1 MLFVLVKRFTG
12 GLAALAKV
20 ARLQDVALAA
30 EVSMATVSRFIN
42 GSLNLPPTTAKR
54 IERAIRA
61 LNYRPN
67 PHARRLSLGRS
78 DTIGLVI
85 PAVANP
91 FFAQLADA
99 VELAAEARGLS
110 VLLCLSR
117 NQLRRELDYL
127 ALLQSN
133 FVDGLLFLTN
143 RTDTGALAKA
153 ISAAR
158 CVVVVDEDI
167 PNVAVPK
174 IFADNGQGGE
184 LAGAHLLAAGHRRLA
199 FIGGPAG
206 MLSTIERLAGLRRA
220 VARQPGSVVVQE
232 IYCDYSA
239 AAGRAAADTLLDLPG
254 VTAAFVTS
262 DEVTLGVLERLRQ
275 RDVAVP
281 RDLSLVTFDDV
292 GPLHLF
298 DPPLTAIR
306 QPVADMAA
314 QAVALLMSHI
324 AGTAPFDQQPVR
336 LPVELVVRGSVTPP
350 RVEQPTRPARPPAR
364 SKEGTLP

>member
-1 MLFVLVKRFTG
+1 M
-12 GLAALAKV
+12 AKV

-30 EVSMATVSRFIN
+30 EVSTATVSRFIN

-99 VELAAEARGLS
+99 VELAAEARGVS

-127 ALLQSN
+127 TLLQRN
-133 FVDGLLFLTN
+133 YVDGLLFLTN

-153 ISAAR
+153 INAAGH
-158 CVVVVDEDI
+158 VVVVDEDV

-174 IFADNGQGGE
+174 IFADNAQGGE
-184 LAGAHLLAAGHRRLA
+184 LAGEHLLQAGHRKLA
-199 FIGGPAG
+199 FIGGQVG
-206 MLSTIERLAGLRRA
+206 MLSTTERLAGFRRA
-220 VARQPGSVVVQE
+220 IARQPGGAVVQE
-232 IYCDYSA
+232 LYCDYSA
-239 AAGRAAADTLLDLPG
+239 VAGRAAADALIDQSDA
-254 VTAAFVTS
+254 TAVFVTS
-262 DEVTLGVLERLRQ
+262 DVVALGVLERLRQ
-275 RDVAVP
+275 RNVAVP
-281 RDLSLVTFDDV
+281 LDLSLVTFDDV

-298 DPPLTAIR
+298 APPLSAIR

-314 QAVALLMSHI
+314 RAVALLMAHI
-324 AGTAPFDQQPVR
+324 AGTTPPDQQPVR
-336 LPVELVVRGSVTPP
+336 LPVELVSRGSVAPP
-350 RVEQPTRPARPPAR
+350 RVKNPARLATPKQGA
-364 SKEGTLP
+364 LA